1 MITGEARPVAK
12 RSGDKVIGGT
22 MNENG
27 FLLVKVT
34 HVGSETALSQ
44 IVQLVEAT
52 QMARAPVQKLA
63 DRISRFFVPLVS
75 ILSVQAIKIMPRKVN
90 V

>member
-1 MITGEARPVAK
+1 MIKGQIHVNESMIIGEARPVAK

-27 FLLVKVT
+27 FFLVKVM
-34 HVGSETALSQ
+34 HVGLETALSQ
-44 IVQLVEAT
+44 IVHLVKAA

-75 ILSVQAIKIMPRKVN
+75 IL
-90 V
+90 